1 MTPDPIEFEDI
12 DGLAAGAV
20 GVPGARA
27 FYIQARS
34 GGAQLTVL
42 VEKEQIAILAREAL
56 AFLERLDADYP
67 VETEALLIDAAV
79 VREPTVPLFRARVIG
94 LGYDPT
100 RQRVIIE
107 LRENSDDDDD
117 DDDIDDEDDVETD
130 EFNAD
135 LDEEGFVARVYAT
148 REQVKV
154 MARAGAEAVTH
165 GRPDCPLCGMPMGPE
180 RHICPRLN

>member
-1 MTPDPIEFEDI
+1 MPDPIEFEHV

-20 GVPGARA
+20 GEPGARA

-42 VEKEQIAILAREAL
+42 VEKEQVAILSREAL
-56 AFLERLDADYP
+56 AFLDRLDADYP
-67 VETEALLIDAAV
+67 AESEAPLSDAAD

-94 LGYDPT
+94 LGYDPA

-107 LRENSDDDDD
+107 LREHSEDDDEIEDD
-117 DDDIDDEDDVETD
+117 DE
-130 EFNAD
+130 
-135 LDEEGFVARVYAT
+135 LDEEPEGFVARVYAT

-154 MARAGAEAVTH
+154 MARAGADAVTK